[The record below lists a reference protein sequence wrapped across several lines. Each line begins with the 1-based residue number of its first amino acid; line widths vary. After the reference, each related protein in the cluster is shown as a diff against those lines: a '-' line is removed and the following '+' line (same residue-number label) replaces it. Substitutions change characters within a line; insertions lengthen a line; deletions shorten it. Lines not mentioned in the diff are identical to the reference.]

1 MKESKNL
8 FKRFGFIAIGLC
20 VACCAFPV
28 IGVLLGIGA
37 LSLLSKYIEWAGMGA
52 LILAVVS
59 FAIYYYKK
67 MKAPACDIDCECK
80 TEGIAS
86 KDTSMN

>member
-1 MKESKNL
+1 MKQSKIL

-20 VACCAFPV
+20 VACCAFPM

-37 LSLLSKYIEWAGMGA
+37 LSVLSKYIEWAGIGA

-59 FAIYYYKK
+59 FGIYYYRK
-67 MKAPACDIDCECK
+67 MKAPVCDIDCDCK
-80 TEGIAS
+80 TEAS
-86 KDTSMN
+86 TLKHSE